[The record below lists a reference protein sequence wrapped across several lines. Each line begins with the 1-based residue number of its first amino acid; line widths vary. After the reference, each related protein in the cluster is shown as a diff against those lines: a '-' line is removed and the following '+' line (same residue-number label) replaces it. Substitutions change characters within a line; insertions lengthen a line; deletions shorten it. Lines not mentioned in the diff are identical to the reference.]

1 MKPQIT
7 SAERVS
13 EQNIATERPRIGV
26 IGLGSIAQ
34 KAYLPILS
42 QAERWEL
49 VGAFSP
55 DQQKTQRICQ
65 HYRMTSFSA
74 LDELAAQCDAV
85 FVHSST
91 ASHFSVVSQ
100 LLKAGVDVY
109 VDKPLAET
117 LEQAEALVG
126 LAEQRQKILM
136 VGFNRRFAPCY
147 QQLKQQLKQ
156 RLDQPASLRMD
167 KHRINGVGP
176 QDVRFT
182 LLDDYLHVVD
192 TALWLAGGDA
202 QLIDGVLH
210 ANADGQLLYA
220 EHHFQSGSCQVT
232 TSMHRHAGSQR
243 EWVQAVTHGGL
254 YQVDEMREWREDR
267 EGVTLRPAVP
277 SWQTTLE
284 QRGFVGA
291 VQHFMAAIEQR
302 KPAETSGNQALLSQ
316 RMIEKLLGKS

>member
-1 MKPQIT
+1 MKSQLT
-7 SAERVS
+7 SAQSVPENSRFT
-13 EQNIATERPRIGV
+13 QRPRIGV
-26 IGLGSIAQ
+26 VGLGSIAQ
-34 KAYLPILS
+34 KAYLPILG

-55 DQQKTQRICQ
+55 NQQKTQQICQ

-100 LLKAGVDVY
+100 LLKADVDVY

-117 LEQAEALVG
+117 LEQAEALVE

-136 VGFNRRFAPCY
+136 VGFNRRFAPSY
-147 QQLKQQLKQ
+147 QQLKQ

-176 QDVRFT
+176 LDVRFT

-202 QLIDGVLH
+202 QLIDGVLQ
-210 ANADGQLLYA
+210 ANANGQLLYA
-220 EHHFQSGSCQVT
+220 EHHFQSGGCQVT
-232 TSMHRHAGSQR
+232 TSMHRQAGSQR
-243 EWVQAVTHGGL
+243 EWVQAVTCGGL
-254 YQVDEMREWREDR
+254 YQVEEMREWREDR
-267 EGVTLRPAVP
+267 DGVTLHPTVP